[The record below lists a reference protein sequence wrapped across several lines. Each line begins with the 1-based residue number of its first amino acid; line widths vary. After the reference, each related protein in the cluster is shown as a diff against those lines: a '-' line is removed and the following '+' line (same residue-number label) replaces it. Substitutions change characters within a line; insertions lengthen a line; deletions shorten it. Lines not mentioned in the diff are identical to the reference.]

1 MTDVTISADR
11 FATTLEGLL
20 KRLGSNVEHRMPA
33 AVEKALEEG
42 QKEWKKNARS
52 VLSASYS
59 RGGWGK
65 AKANAVRYRSG
76 KHKGQIKSGWFGRTI
91 KTGKYANSIRHQMM
105 SKGGQVAEG
114 EIGSPKLP
122 GLAHLLE
129 KGHALVGGG
138 STRAFE
144 HIAPAA
150 DKAFGDFEKFLDEA
164 IEEAINDA

>member
-1 MTDVTISADR
+1 MTDITISADR
-11 FATTLEGLL
+11 FATTVEGILE
-20 KRLGSNVEHRMPA
+20 RLGSGVERYMPR

-42 QKEWKKNARS
+42 QVEWKKNARS
-52 VLSASYS
+52 VLSRSYS

-76 KHKGQIKSGWFGRTI
+76 KHKGQVKSGWYGRVI
-91 KTGKYANSIRHQMM
+91 KTGKYANSVRHHMLT
-105 SKGGQVAEG
+105 SGGSVAEG
-114 EIGSPKLP
+114 EIGSQRLP

-129 KGHALVGGG
+129 KGHALIGGG
-138 STRAFE
+138 SARAFE

-150 DKAFGDFEKFLDEA
+150 DKAFDDFEKYIDEA